1 MSGDT
6 TVIGVD
12 VGGTKVSVAL
22 MRDGVLAEPQ
32 LQATEQSDGDALV
45 RQLGE
50 LIAAELE
57 RASEPVIAVG
67 IGIPSVIEWE
77 SGRVRAS
84 VNVPL
89 RDVPL
94 RDLLHD
100 RLELPV
106 YVDNDANCAAL
117 AEAHDDEGRLTVSE
131 LVMLTVG
138 TGVGGGI
145 VSGGRIFH
153 GATGGAAELGH
164 MIIGMNL
171 EEDEV
176 PPGGSF
182 PVPGSLEHLAAGRAL
197 DHLATRAAASHPD
210 SALGRVLAR
219 EGRVAGP
226 DAVSAAHA
234 GDAQAQEVI
243 ALLGHRLGV
252 GIANA
257 VNIFDP
263 EVVAVGGG
271 VSAAGELLIG
281 PARESA
287 QRFILPGVGTRT
299 QIRLARSGPQAG
311 VRGAA
316 LLAGQ
321 ESEHR
326 NETTAT
332 AAEQATAAAGDDHTG
347 RAP

>member
-1 MSGDT
+1 MSQST
-6 TVIGVD
+6 SVIGVD

-22 MRDGVLAEPQ
+22 MRDGVLAQPRLEH
-32 LQATEQSDGDALV
+32 TEQSDGEALV
-45 RQLGE
+45 RQLGD

-57 RASEPVIAVG
+57 RAFEPVTAVG
-67 IGIPSVIEWE
+67 IGIPSVIAWD

-100 RLELPV
+100 RLDLPV

-145 VSGGRIFH
+145 VTGGRIFH

-164 MIIGMNL
+164 MIIGMDL
-171 EEDEV
+171 DDDV
-176 PPGGSF
+176 PAAGPF
-182 PVPGSLEHLAAGRAL
+182 PQPGSLEHLAAGRAL
-197 DHLATRAAASHPD
+197 DDLTARAAAAHPD

-219 EGRVAGP
+219 EGHVAGP
-226 DAVSAAHA
+226 DAVSAAHD
-234 GDAQAQEVI
+234 GDARASAVI
-243 ALLGHRLGV
+243 ALLGRRLGV

-271 VSAAGELLIG
+271 VSAAGELLLG
-281 PARESA
+281 PARQSA

-326 NETTAT
+326 
-332 AAEQATAAAGDDHTG
+332 AAHQPEHRRDRSPALHT
-347 RAP
+347 PQPKP

>member
-1 MSGDT
+1 M
-6 TVIGVD
+6 
-12 VGGTKVSVAL
+12 GGTKVSVAR
-22 MRDGVLAEPQ
+22 MRNGVLVEPQ
-32 LQATEQSDGDALV
+32 LAHTEQSDGEALV

-50 LIAAELE
+50 LIAAELG
-57 RASEPVIAVG
+57 RGSEPVAAVG
-67 IGIPSVIEWE
+67 VGIPSVIEWD

-89 RDVPL
+89 SDVPL

-100 RLELPV
+100 RLDLPV

-164 MIIGMNL
+164 MIIGMDF
-171 EEDEV
+171 EQDV
-176 PPGGSF
+176 PAAGSF
-182 PVPGSLEHLAAGRAL
+182 PQPSSLEHLAAGRAL
-197 DHLATRAAASHPD
+197 DDLTARAAAAHPD

-219 EGRVAGP
+219 EGQVAGP
-226 DAVSAAHA
+226 DAVSAAHD
-234 GDAQAQEVI
+234 GDAQALGVI
-243 ALLGHRLGV
+243 ALLGRRLGV

-271 VSAAGELLIG
+271 VSAAGELLLG

-311 VRGAA
+311 VRGAG

-321 ESEHR
+321 ESAHRAAPEPEHR
-326 NETTAT
+326 QHAS
-332 AAEQATAAAGDDHTG
+332 AAREGAQPT
-347 RAP
+347 P